1 MIYLNCNDKNFK
13 MMIYLKEHNSVHR
26 MIIINMIK
34 NYIVFSTVLKDK
46 LEFDCLR
53 IDTKWSDLSSLI
65 IEPYN

>member
-1 MIYLNCNDKNFK
+1 MAINDDFYK
-13 MMIYLKEHNSVHR
+13 SR
-26 MIIINMIK
+26 MFIGPAHQIIIDKMIK
-34 NYIVFSTVLKDK
+34 NGIVISAVLKDK